1 MPNSNCNQHHDQ
13 TYIPKPSNS
22 PIKPSRKSSKV
33 LKNFFWGPS
42 LTLIYMLILEYV
54 CLSRYAC
61 QKIRKQAWACSAH
74 NSPEGPKTWSWWGLW
89 LLFVITRPELLVEF
103 SGHPLLCRSRSH
115 LLHKFCQTSGTKAI
129 ISIHRAS
136 LSYIRPKSCFH
147 CVEED
152 QNETLP

>member
-1 MPNSNCNQHHDQ
+1 MFVYLDMRVKKSENRPEPEVPTTVQKDQ
-13 TYIPKPSNS
+13 K
-22 PIKPSRKSSKV
+22 
-33 LKNFFWGPS
+33 
-42 LTLIYMLILEYV
+42 LEV
-54 CLSRYAC
+54 GG
-61 QKIRKQAWACSAH
+61 AH
-74 NSPEGPKTWSWWGLW
+74 PVLW

-103 SGHPLLCRSRSH
+103 SGHPLLCHSRSH

-136 LSYIRPKSCFH
+136 LSYIRPKNYFH